1 MAFFVKIGVL
11 MEYLF
16 ILIPVIIIILIIFI
30 VLISKPKRISEEH
43 QRIKYLTNEELVANE
58 LEKLIIDKKGHLI
71 NNLCF
76 QDEEGYSSEIDHI
89 LITKAGVFVIETKS
103 NFGKISGNEDDIMWQ
118 SYYKD
123 TNETK
128 EIINP
133 VRQNKGHINHLRKM
147 FTRNSPKMYSVII
160 ILYGDISDIKINN
173 AYHLDDAI
181 SYIKNKMSQN
191 VYDDKYVDKI
201 YKLFL
206 NLKNRY
212 VVLKEDHINNVNS
225 IYKENKNTN
234 N

>member
-1 MAFFVKIGVL
+1 

-16 ILIPVIIIILIIFI
+16 ILLPVIIIILIILLA
-30 VLISKPKRISEEH
+30 LISKTKRISEEH
-43 QRIKYLTNEELVANE
+43 QRIKYLTDEKLVANE
-58 LEKLIIDKKGHLI
+58 LEKLVKDNKGYLI

-76 QDEEGYSSEIDHI
+76 KDEEGYSSEIDHI

-103 NFGKISGNEDDIMWQ
+103 NYGKIYGNENDIKWQ

-147 FTRNSPKMYSVII
+147 FKRNSPKMYSIII

-173 AYHLDDAI
+173 VYHLNDAI
-181 SYIKNKMSQN
+181 NYIKNKMSQN
-191 VYDDKYVDKI
+191 IHDDNYVDKI
-201 YKLFL
+201 YKLFV

-212 VVLKEDHINNVNS
+212 EISKEEHNKNVNS
-225 IYKENKNTN
+225 NYKENENFE
-234 N
+234 

>member
-1 MAFFVKIGVL
+1 MG
-11 MEYLF
+11 YLF
-16 ILIPVIIIILIIFI
+16 ILLPVIIIIFIILL

-43 QRIKYLTNEELVANE
+43 QRINYLTDEELVANE
-58 LEKLIIDKKGHLI
+58 LEKLVKDNKCYLI

-76 QDEEGYSSEIDHI
+76 KDEEGYSSEIDHI

-103 NFGKISGNEDDIMWQ
+103 NYGKIYGKENDIMWQ

-123 TNETK
+123 TNNTK

-133 VRQNKGHINHLRKM
+133 VLQNKGHINHLRKM
-147 FTRNSPKMYSVII
+147 FKRNSPKMYSVII

-173 AYHLDDAI
+173 VYHLNDAI

-191 VYDDKYVDKI
+191 IHDDNDVDKI
-201 YKLFL
+201 YKLFV

-212 VVLKEDHINNVNS
+212 EITKEEHNKNVNS
-225 IYKENKNTN
+225 IYKENENFE
-234 N
+234 